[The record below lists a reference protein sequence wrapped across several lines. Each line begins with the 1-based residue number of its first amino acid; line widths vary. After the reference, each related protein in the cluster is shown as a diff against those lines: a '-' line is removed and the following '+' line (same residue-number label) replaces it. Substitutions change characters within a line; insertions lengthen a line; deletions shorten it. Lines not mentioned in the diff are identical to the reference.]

1 MICFTFNLLLA
12 VQLTAAKAE
21 TGKKL
26 ELLLPAALLLALV
39 LPSARLSGA
48 SGPWQRLVNKGHA
61 LGARCPLPHAAALLL
76 LATTHCTYC
85 YALPTCTPTYVGTG
99 TLRHKAASGAF
110 SVLYTAVPPYGAPAI
125 SNCVGVQVWEHNW
138 SKTGAKL
145 GAKLEATASALADS
159 NDLALHSEAS
169 DEESPRSGKS

>member
-1 MICFTFNLLLA
+1 MLYF
-12 VQLTAAKAE
+12 QLTFGCAITSCKSRNWKEARAA
-21 TGKKL
+21 
-26 ELLLPAALLLALV
+26 AALLLALV

-61 LGARCPLPHAAALLL
+61 LGARCPLPYAAALLL

-110 SVLYTAVPPYGAPAI
+110 SVLYTAQPLCPHMGLLLSPTVLVCRFGSI
-125 SNCVGVQVWEHNW
+125 
-138 SKTGAKL
+138 T
-145 GAKLEATASALADS
+145 GAKLEA
-159 NDLALHSEAS
+159 NW
-169 DEESPRSGKS
+169 